1 MNSGSWT
8 STFLVSFGRE
18 GHESIITES
27 ASQLTRKP
35 DVVITCVGGGG
46 LLNGVLQGMSRVG
59 WENVPVVAMETVG
72 ADCFNQSVKAGKI
85 ITLPDITR

>member
-1 MNSGSWT
+1 LLL
-8 STFLVSFGRE
+8 FYRE

-27 ASQLTRKP
+27 ATQLAQKP
-35 DVVITCVGGGG
+35 DVIITCVGGGG
-46 LLNGVLQGMSRVG
+46 LLNGVLQGLSRVG
-59 WENVPVVAMETVG
+59 WEDVPVVAMETVG